1 MFNQL
6 QFLLL
11 ICVTLSG
18 CISTSVSHVDTEEG
32 FDWNTLKRDQILM
45 SPLLDLREEKSA
57 PNGETETLRF
67 FSDIERIAYPEKFKQ
82 VFVKHR
88 KDIRV
93 FGAGGAFEHMS
104 KLKDLD
110 AIAKDVIAKRPLSDD
125 VRQRILEGSQ
135 DIRFIFFFAVTS
147 ERNIYDVRYNFRS
160 DKRLDEIVYKATREF
175 TAKLA
180 LWDSKTNKTVW
191 IATENLNPSSSQTNE
206 VSNPSKYLVSKKGK
220 KPYWE
225 GKTPV
230 ISLSVELSENR
241 SSFPS
246 FPEREPSFSKTFD
259 DFALALPIHPS
270 EQKLIEYEHF
280 TYHRPEAQIRAS
292 TLGPHSNVSLQL
304 GYSSVINYVWRF
316 GAALNIPVSSPTVKR
331 EGRDFDLQMA
341 AFGLTFDYETE
352 LTQRSR
358 LLLGV
363 MAGGASYTLNDP
375 SDDDAD
381 DETLGQAKSKDITDG
396 LVFAWPRAYLLFGAK
411 GGFQWGVGVAY
422 RYFDGL
428 EKPELRAFKPS
439 PLSVDLGMSYAFR
452 GF

>member
-1 MFNQL
+1 MFENIK
-6 QFLLL
+6 FLLF
-11 ICVTLSG
+11 ICLLLSG
-18 CISTSVSHVDTEEG
+18 CISTGVSHIDAQEG

-45 SPLLDLREEKSA
+45 SPLLDLREEKGA
-57 PNGETETLRF
+57 PIAEAGSLTF
-67 FSDIERIAYPEKFKQ
+67 FSDADRVAYPEKFKQ

-110 AIAKDVIAKRPLSDD
+110 SIAKEVLAKRPLADD
-125 VRQRILEGSQ
+125 VRQRVLEGSQ

-147 ERNIYDVRYNFRS
+147 EQTVYGVNYRFRS
-160 DKRLDEIVYKATREF
+160 DKRLDEIEYKATRQF
-175 TAKLA
+175 TTKLA
-180 LWDSKTNKTVW
+180 LWDSKENKTVW
-191 IATENLNPSSSQTNE
+191 IATENLNPSSSQTRE
-206 VSNPSKYLVSKKGK
+206 VSNPSKYLVTPKGK

-225 GKTPV
+225 GKTPS
-230 ISLSVELSENR
+230 ISLSTELAENR
-241 SSFPS
+241 SQFPS
-246 FPEREPSFSKTFD
+246 FPGREPAFSKTFD

-292 TLGPHSNVSLQL
+292 TLGPHSNISLQL
-304 GYSSVINYVWRF
+304 GSSSVINYVWRF
-316 GAALNIPVSSPTVKR
+316 GAALNIPISSPTVKR
-331 EGRDFDLQMA
+331 DGRDFDLQMA
-341 AFGLTFDYETE
+341 SFGLTFDYEAE
-352 LTQRSR
+352 LTQKSR

-396 LVFAWPRAYLLFGAK
+396 LVFAWPRLYLLFGAK
-411 GGFQWGVGVAY
+411 GGFQWGLGVAY

-439 PLSVDLGMSYAFR
+439 PISIDLGMSYAFR

>member
-1 MFNQL
+1 
-6 QFLLL
+6 
-11 ICVTLSG
+11 
-18 CISTSVSHVDTEEG
+18 
-32 FDWNTLKRDQILM
+32 
-45 SPLLDLREEKSA
+45 
-57 PNGETETLRF
+57 
-67 FSDIERIAYPEKFKQ
+67 
-82 VFVKHR
+82 
-88 KDIRV
+88 
-93 FGAGGAFEHMS
+93 MS

-125 VRQRILEGSQ
+125 VRQRVLEGSQ
-135 DIRFIFFFAVTS
+135 DIRFIFFFAVTG
-147 ERNIYDVRYNFRS
+147 ERTFYDVQYNFRS
-160 DKRLDEIVYKATREF
+160 DKRLDQIEYSATREF
-175 TAKLA
+175 TTKLA
-180 LWDSKTNKTVW
+180 LWDSKENKTVW
-191 IATENLNPSSSQTNE
+191 IATEILNPSSSSTSE
-206 VSNPSKYLVSKKGK
+206 VSNPSKYLVSPKGK

-225 GKTPV
+225 GSIPS
-230 ISLSVELSENR
+230 ISLASELANNR
-241 SSFPS
+241 SRFPS
-246 FPEREPSFSKTFD
+246 FPGREPSFSDTFD

-292 TLGPHSNVSLQL
+292 ALGPHNSVALQL
-304 GYSSVINYVWRF
+304 GSSSVINYVWRF
-316 GAALNIPVSSPTVKR
+316 GAALNIPISSPTVTR
-331 EGRDFDLQMA
+331 EGCDFDLQMT

-363 MAGGASYTLNDP
+363 MAGGASYTMNDP

-428 EKPELRAFKPS
+428 EEPELRAYKPS
-439 PLSVDLGMSYAFR
+439 PISVDLGMSYAFR